1 MLITKRGSTLTWVLT
16 EIDFKMG
23 KMPTVKSSPNRA
35 NWQNN
40 STFKSLKTELVL
52 KLLIWLQRSF
62 GLKNA

>member
-1 MLITKRGSTLTWVLT
+1 MLITKRGSTQTWVLP
-16 EIDFKMG
+16 EIDFKMD
-23 KMPTVKSSPNRA
+23 KTPTVNRV